1 MSNKKKLELKIYE
14 FLGVKQFK
22 KAVFMLEK
30 IIHKRDKEKILIT
43 ILKIAMIENLL
54 IVLKNIYIIMVLY
67 IRKI

>member
-30 IIHKRDKEKILIT
+30 TVHLS
-43 ILKIAMIENLL
+43 
-54 IVLKNIYIIMVLY
+54 Y
-67 IRKI
+67 IRNNIKYNIKNSKIGSASRRKRM

>member
-30 IIHKRDKEKILIT
+30 IIHKRDKGKILIT